1 MPLVAAALIVVT
13 ALAASTNWW
22 SRATDRDSVERW
34 SKPLTT
40 LGVVAIALA
49 NDAPVVDRMIV
60 AAALTLCLIG
70 DIALLPHID
79 RFVVGLGAFL
89 TAHVVFIAV
98 FVRRGLDDL
107 ALAGIALLLTAGVV
121 GSVGLGVVRGA
132 ARRRLAGPV
141 VGYFLAISAMLV
153 VAWATGDPWL
163 IVGATAFVVSDSIL
177 GWREFVRPIRAGS
190 VLVMVTYHVAIGS
203 LALSLW

>member
-1 MPLVAAALIVVT
+1 MPVVASALIVVT
-13 ALAASTNWW
+13 ALAAATNWW

-34 SKPLTT
+34 AKPFTT

-60 AAALTLCLIG
+60 AAALTLCLLG
-70 DIALLPHID
+70 DMALLPHID

-89 TAHVVFIAV
+89 AAHVVFISV
-98 FVRRGLDDL
+98 FVRRGLDEL
-107 ALAGIALLLTAGVV
+107 ALAGIATLLTAAVV
-121 GSVGLGVVRGA
+121 GTVGIGVVRGA
-132 ARRRLAGPV
+132 ARRGLAGPV
-141 VGYFLAISAMLV
+141 VGYFLAISTMLII
-153 VAWATGDPWL
+153 AWATGDPWS
-163 IVGATAFVVSDSIL
+163 IVGATAFVVSDSLL
-177 GWREFVRPIRAGS
+177 GWREFVRPIRSGS